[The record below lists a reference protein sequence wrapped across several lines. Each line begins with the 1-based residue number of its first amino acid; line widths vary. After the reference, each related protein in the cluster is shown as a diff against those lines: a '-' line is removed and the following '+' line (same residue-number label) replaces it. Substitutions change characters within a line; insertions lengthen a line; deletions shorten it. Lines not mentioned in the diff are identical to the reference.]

1 LNHIYL
7 EFISEREL
15 YQAYMPFLKNG
26 GLFYKTNAK
35 FDLGSDV
42 TVEVSLP
49 DSLDNSEIQG
59 KICWLTPVGA
69 QNGTPPGVGISFIED
84 PENVKHQI
92 EKYIARFLN
101 SSEPTLTM

>member
-1 LNHIYL
+1 LNNIYL

-26 GLFYKTNAK
+26 GLFYKSNAR
-35 FDLGSDV
+35 FELGQDV
-42 TVEVSLP
+42 TLEVSLP
-49 DSLDNSEIQG
+49 DSLENSEVKGQV
-59 KICWLTPVGA
+59 CWLTPVGA
-69 QNGTPPGVGISFIED
+69 QNGTPAGVGVSFVED
-84 PENVKHQI
+84 PEHVKNQI